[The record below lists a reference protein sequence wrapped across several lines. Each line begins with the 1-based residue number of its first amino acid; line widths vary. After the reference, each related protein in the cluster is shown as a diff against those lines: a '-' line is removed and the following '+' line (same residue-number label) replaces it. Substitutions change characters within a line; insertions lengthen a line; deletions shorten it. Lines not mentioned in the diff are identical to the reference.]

1 MSHFAFSRRFSLATL
16 GLSVALLSSPFA
28 SADSALIQPQTL
40 IVDQS
45 LPQAQRD
52 AMELA
57 ARRYGSFWNTG
68 EEALAVAALSSQFV
82 DKTPPEGSPTAHRE
96 AETAKAHR
104 G

>member
-45 LPQAQRD
+45 LPQITD
-52 AMELA
+52 C
-57 ARRYGSFWNTG
+57 
-68 EEALAVAALSSQFV
+68 
-82 DKTPPEGSPTAHRE
+82 P
-96 AETAKAHR
+96 
-104 G
+104 